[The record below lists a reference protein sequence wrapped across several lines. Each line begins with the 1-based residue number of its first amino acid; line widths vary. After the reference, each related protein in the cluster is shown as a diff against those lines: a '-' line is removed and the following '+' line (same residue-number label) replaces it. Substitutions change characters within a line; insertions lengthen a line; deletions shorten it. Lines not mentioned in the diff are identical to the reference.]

1 MIKILTKRVLIAA
14 IAIITVPTALLAQ
27 KEKDKEK
34 TKDSKEVQQITITRN
49 GNKDEK
55 TVIEIDGNK
64 VKVNG
69 KDASDDKNIHVHV
82 MNMKRDNKLYRVNTD
97 GNTFYHVSPD
107 AFSYN
112 FDNKDISL
120 FSEDNNRAMLG

>member
-1 MIKILTKRVLIAA
+1 MIQILTKRVLIAA
-14 IAIITVPTALLAQ
+14 IAILTVPSALLAQ

-34 TKDSKEVQQITITRN
+34 TKEDKEVQQITITRN
-49 GNKDEK
+49 GAKDEK

-82 MNMKRDNKLYRVNTD
+82 MNMKRGNNVYRVNPD
-97 GNTFYHVSPD
+97 GNSFYHVSPD
-107 AFSYN
+107 AYSYN

-120 FSEDNNRAMLG
+120 FSEDNNR